1 MALLRPNIFFQP
13 TFTGTEY
20 LTRISADAC
29 DVGMESTQTDGEVID
44 VVGLSSKGQIVI
56 PLRVRRQLDLRE
68 GSKVLAILGKDG

>member
-1 MALLRPNIFFQP
+1 
-13 TFTGTEY
+13 
-20 LTRISADAC
+20 
-29 DVGMESTQTDGEVID
+29 MESTQTDGEVID